1 MNPFRPRRA
10 APPVMRALAAVLGL
24 VGGLSALSLA
34 PSEPRAGQW
43 RTDDPIEIQGRFC
56 AKAINRAER
65 AYRIPRQ
72 LLAAISLAESGRY
85 SKARGAT
92 FAWPW
97 TVRSG
102 KFSRFLPNRA
112 AAIDTVRRLQA
123 RGIRNIDVGCMQV
136 NLSYHPD
143 AFADLRA
150 AFDPA
155 HNVDYAARFLTR
167 LQRSKRSWSR
177 AVDLYHSAEPAKSLP
192 YRRRVMGFWNSER
205 RRVAKQRRRRVIA
218 EFKDR
223 RQRRLAAQGRRRDRL
238 AKRQRRAAQ
247 STSGPN

>member
-1 MNPFRPRRA
+1 MNPTRPRRA
-10 APPVMRALAAVLGL
+10 ATSSMRAPAAILGL
-24 VGGLSALSLA
+24 ISCISALSLA
-34 PSEPRAGQW
+34 PSELRAGTW
-43 RTDDPIEIQGRFC
+43 RTADPIEIQGRLC
-56 AKAINRAER
+56 ARAINSAER
-65 AYRIPRQ
+65 TYRIPSQ

-85 SKARGAT
+85 SLARRAT

-102 KFSRFLPNRA
+102 KFSRFLPTRA

-123 RGIRNIDVGCMQV
+123 KGIRNIDVGCMQV

-155 HNVDYAARFLTR
+155 HNVYYAARFLTR

-177 AVDLYHSAEPAKSLP
+177 AVGLYHSAQPAKSLP
-192 YRRRVMGFWNSER
+192 YRRRVMRLWNSER
-205 RRVAKQRRRRVIA
+205 RRAAKQHRRRVIA
-218 EFKDR
+218 EFEDR
-223 RQRRLAAQGRRRDRL
+223 RQRRLAAQARRRARL
-238 AKRQRRAAQ
+238 AMRQRRRR
-247 STSGPN
+247 